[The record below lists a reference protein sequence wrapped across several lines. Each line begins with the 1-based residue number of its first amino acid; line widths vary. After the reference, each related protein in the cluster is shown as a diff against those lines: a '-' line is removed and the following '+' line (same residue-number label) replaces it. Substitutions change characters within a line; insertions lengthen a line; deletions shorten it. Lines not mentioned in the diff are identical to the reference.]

1 MKRIPVVPS
10 AKPIVIGVPPVL
22 DRLSYSLRHLIFP
35 KRILSAQKYLAI
47 EVLPAPLI
55 DSAECHAVAGDSLIL
70 SGFLMSSLFP
80 IWIRGTSGRNEGMI
94 NYKKAYNTFPFPNVS
109 KKEEEEILSRVT
121 AVLRARGTV
130 TGKKLS
136 DIYCSGSIPDHIE
149 MAHEDLDEVI
159 LKTFNLP
166 ADATNEQIL
175 EKLFSE
181 YLRHYSK

>member
-1 MKRIPVVPS
+1 MVPS

-94 NYKKAYNTFPFPNVS
+94 NWIIRKVGMRLFPPPQW
-109 KKEEEEILSRVT
+109 
-121 AVLRARGTV
+121 A
-130 TGKKLS
+130 
-136 DIYCSGSIPDHIE
+136 
-149 MAHEDLDEVI
+149 
-159 LKTFNLP
+159 
-166 ADATNEQIL
+166 
-175 EKLFSE
+175 LFCI
-181 YLRHYSK
+181 HVDF